1 MVKARL
7 NFVFVCYKTWFLN
20 FPAIYDS
27 DFLRLASADFDLRFP
42 QTCAMLT
49 SNVGTPSFSTAGPHF
64 LHFHLWASTFHIPFS
79 SFFRIFFL
87 ILLGTFFEN
96 KMYVCMKHKMPIRRR
111 GWLLWPQESFT
122 SQPLRKMVQ
131 IKIVIF
137 WLKGIF
143 AKNNE
148 LPINENKRFFV
159 RVPKR
164 LFLLLRCRKLSQTIV
179 NCFYHQQSIF
189 MYSCPDFTLS
199 FSGFSLLNFCDT

>member
-7 NFVFVCYKTWFLN
+7 NFVFICYKTWFLS

-27 DFLRLASADFDLRFP
+27 DFLRLAPADFDLYYP

-137 WLKGIF
+137 RLTGIF
-143 AKNNE
+143 AKKKQWTSNKWK
-148 LPINENKRFFV
+148 INVFFV
-159 RVPKR
+159 RAPKH
-164 LFLLLRCRKLSQTIV
+164 LFLSLRCRIAIPNNCCFPSRKHYDTFFAASQLLLSPT
-179 NCFYHQQSIF
+179 N
-189 MYSCPDFTLS
+189 
-199 FSGFSLLNFCDT
+199 